1 MRNDHCKVIK
11 KGVTIAIRNGKSNVV
26 DEHIL
31 LDLDKF
37 GRITLEPEQNIQ
49 PNTDNNISDEVWDKR
64 KKN

>member
-1 MRNDHCKVIK
+1 M
-11 KGVTIAIRNGKSNVV
+11 TIAIRNGKSNVV